1 MKLKQNLPYLE
12 LGMQSLIKTKW
23 LEWVS
28 QRWVSL
34 LVGVYL
40 VSIASTAWMRLDLTW
55 DSVAYHLPFA
65 AIRAGLIQ
73 YDDFIVPAHHMA
85 LLDGF
90 PPILDYIKGMM
101 WKLTGR
107 PEATQLFN
115 LIVVG
120 CGSLVL
126 ARAFRL
132 PAAVAILAVLAI
144 PVGQIEFASNY
155 TDLPVNFLL
164 AVALFAAAHAWISP
178 SEHRGIHG
186 ALAAGALSVATT
198 FKVTAIP
205 FSLIIW
211 TAYVFAASFSW
222 GGAAETYLGRIR
234 KASFQKYL
242 ILIALGATVSMGYGL
257 VNLVKM
263 GNPLFPVPID
273 LGFVALPGTVPTSN
287 WAAAAYAMEYPR
299 PVRWLLSVLEWHAFD
314 SRPIPYTISQGDV
327 PDTAMSYR
335 MGGLFAQQFLFTSML
350 LLVMWRRIGTGL
362 SARIVGLFIGA
373 GVVVSLV
380 PGSHEMRYFF
390 FWYLSFL
397 WSAYAMLRSKLED
410 NAFASLLLASLA
422 ASAIYITSITGA
434 HYVYP
439 LRHLHSAEEIAG
451 GGISDAVLG
460 HIRSG
465 EKSFCVVDKDPF
477 GFLYSKPFN
486 EEATTGIEYQVSAD
500 PTSAVCRNNLK
511 K

>member
-1 MKLKQNLPYLE
+1 MQPSSNRSWLNWAGQHWVAALVCLYL
-12 LGMQSLIKTKW
+12 L
-23 LEWVS
+23 
-28 QRWVSL
+28 
-34 LVGVYL
+34 
-40 VSIASTAWMRLDLTW
+40 SIACTAWMRLDLSW
-55 DSVAYHLPFA
+55 DSIAYHLPFA
-65 AIRAGLIQ
+65 AIRAGLVQ

-90 PPILDYIKGMM
+90 PPILDLIKGTM
-101 WKLTGR
+101 WRLTGR

-120 CGSLVL
+120 CGSVVL
-126 ARAFRL
+126 SRAFRL

-164 AVALFAAAHAWISP
+164 AFALFAAAHAWISP
-178 SEHRGIHG
+178 AEHRGVHG
-186 ALAAGALSVATT
+186 VLAAGALCLATT

-211 TAYVFAASFSW
+211 AAYVFAASFAW
-222 GGAAETYLGRIR
+222 GGGADTFLGSMR
-234 KASFQKYL
+234 KASLPKY
-242 ILIALGATVSMGYGL
+242 ISVIALGAAVSLGYGL

-273 LGFVALPGTVPTSN
+273 LGFVGLPGTVPASN
-287 WAAAAYAMEYPR
+287 WAAADYAMEYPR
-299 PVRWLLSVLEWHAFD
+299 PLRWLLSVMEWHAFD

-327 PDTAMSYR
+327 PSTAKSYR
-335 MGGLFAQQFLFTSML
+335 MGGLFAQQLLFVLML
-350 LLVMWRRIGTGL
+350 LVLMWRRVGAGL
-362 SARIVGLFIGA
+362 AARILLLYA
-373 GVVVSLV
+373 GTAAVVSLV

-397 WSAYAMLRSKLED
+397 WAVYAILRSKLVED
-410 NAFASLLLASLA
+410 AFGSLLLASLA

-439 LRHLHSAEEIAG
+439 LKHLRSAEEIAE
-451 GGISDAVLG
+451 GGISGVVLQ
-460 HIRSG
+460 HVRNG
-465 EKSFCVVDKDPF
+465 ERSFCVVDKDPF

-486 EEATTGIEYQVSAD
+486 QRATAGIEYQVSAD
-500 PTSAVCRNNLK
+500 PASAVCRTEPNN
-511 K
+511 